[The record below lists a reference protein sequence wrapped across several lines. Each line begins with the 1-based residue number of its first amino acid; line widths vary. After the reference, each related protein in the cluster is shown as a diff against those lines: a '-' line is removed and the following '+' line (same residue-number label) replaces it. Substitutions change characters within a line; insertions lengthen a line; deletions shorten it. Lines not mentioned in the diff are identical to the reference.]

1 MRLIITRHGE
11 TEENKKHIMQGH
23 MPGTLS
29 KEGIEQAEKLSRRLK
44 QEKIDAIFSS
54 DLKRASDTTKF
65 IARHHPEAELSIT
78 EDLRE
83 GNSGSFTGMLSH
95 EINWDKR
102 PPDAESINQMKD
114 RARKFIDK
122 ILEQYSNKTILLV
135 SHAGFNRC
143 LIAQITGAK
152 DPFKDVPDQQN
163 TAVNIFEIYED
174 KSHKIHCLNCI
185 KHLEID
191 DFRED

>member
-1 MRLIITRHGE
+1 
-11 TEENKKHIMQGH
+11 MQGH
-23 MPGTLS
+23 LPGTLS
-29 KEGIEQAEKLSRRLK
+29 KEGIEQAEKLSQRLK
-44 QEKIDAIFSS
+44 QEKIDVIFSS

-65 IARHHPEAELSIT
+65 IAKHHPVIEIT
-78 EDLRE
+78 PTYELRE
-83 GNSGSFTGMLSH
+83 GNPGSFTGLKTH

-102 PPDAESINQMKD
+102 PPDAESIDQMKD
-114 RARKFIDK
+114 RARKFLDTIW
-122 ILEQYSNKTILLV
+122 ERYSNKTVLLV

-152 DPFKDVPDQQN
+152 DPFKDVPDQLN

-185 KHLEID
+185 KHLEND
-191 DFRED
+191 YFMEG